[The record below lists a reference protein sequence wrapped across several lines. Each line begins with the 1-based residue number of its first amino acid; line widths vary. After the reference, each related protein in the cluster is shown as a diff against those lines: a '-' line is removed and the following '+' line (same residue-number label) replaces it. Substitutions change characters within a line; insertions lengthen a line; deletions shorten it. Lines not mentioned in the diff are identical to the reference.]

1 VIMVCSAT
9 IMISFS
15 YSGLTIFILC
25 LKPSISPHALVL
37 KISVL
42 QVYLE
47 YLFIP
52 TTVLD
57 VCTFKR
63 DCFQ

>member
-57 VCTFKR
+57 VCTFKK